1 MKFIIYIILLSLFS
15 THSFADLEGKALIC
29 KGKGAKEIKY
39 KYYSFEFIKDSKAL
53 NSKLIKEG
61 DKYQWDY
68 RYTYEVYTESKIITL
83 KVGDYKLKLDRKT
96 LALTPLNFPSHKAI
110 CEIYSIEEASEKQL
124 QILKQEQEIFDKEVK
139 GIRT

>member
-1 MKFIIYIILLSLFS
+1 MKFIIYIILLFLFT
-15 THSFADLEGKALIC
+15 THSFADLEGKALFC

-39 KYYSFEFIKDSKAL
+39 KYYSFEFIKDAKAL

-68 RYTYEVYTESKIITL
+68 RYTYEVYTDSDFITL

-96 LALTPLNFPSHKAI
+96 LILTPPNFPSHKAI

-124 QILKQEQEIFDKEVK
+124 QILKQEQEIFDKARK
-139 GIRT
+139 GIKI

>member
-1 MKFIIYIILLSLFS
+1 MKFIISIILLFLFS
-15 THSFADLEGKALIC
+15 NHSFAYLEGRALIC

-39 KYYSFEFIKDSKAL
+39 KYYSFEFIKDAKAL

-68 RYTYEVYTESKIITL
+68 RYTYEVYTDSDFITL

-96 LALTPLNFPSHKAI
+96 LILTPPNFPSHKAI
-110 CEIYSIEEASEKQL
+110 CEVYPIEEAYEKQL
-124 QILKQEQEIFDKEVK
+124 QILKQEQDIFDKEVK